1 MIVLRRT
8 VSFSEAGSKNRKRLF
23 KDIFGGNVKQLWE
36 KSNSGVWGEKGENL
50 VASENLGRTSLS
62 ESFGEPLRQYQ
73 PCSPLS
79 PSRPKTLGS
88 PNSHTLQS
96 LVKGCSRE
104 A

>member
-8 VSFSEAGSKNRKRLF
+8 VSVSEAGSKNRKRLF
-23 KDIFGGNVKQLWE
+23 EDIFGGNLKQLWGKSNNGVGE
-36 KSNSGVWGEKGENL
+36 KSENL

-88 PNSHTLQS
+88 PNSRILQS